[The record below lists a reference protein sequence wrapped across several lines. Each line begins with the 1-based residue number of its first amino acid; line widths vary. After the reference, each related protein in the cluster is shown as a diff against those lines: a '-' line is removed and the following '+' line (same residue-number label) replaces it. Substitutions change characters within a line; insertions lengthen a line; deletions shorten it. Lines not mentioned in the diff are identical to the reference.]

1 LRCDADDFAAA
12 RAHGIG
18 QVLHQPD
25 TVSAVHKGPF
35 LVRQRATQFAGVEF
49 GYRNGWWVPNDHELF
64 AMGRFGQLMLV
75 SPATRTVIVR
85 LGRDGHN
92 GSSGLGFDGEGETN
106 ISIVRRLE
114 RVVTRLPS
122 PR

>member
-1 LRCDADDFAAA
+1 MLDDGKVEGRQVAPAAFLA
-12 RAHGIG
+12 RSFDPVG
-18 QVLHQPD
+18 
-25 TVSAVHKGPF
+25 
-35 LVRQRATQFAGVEF
+35 RQRATQFAGIEF

-85 LGRDGHN
+85 LGLDGHN
-92 GSSGLGFDGEGETN
+92 GSSGLGFDGDGETN